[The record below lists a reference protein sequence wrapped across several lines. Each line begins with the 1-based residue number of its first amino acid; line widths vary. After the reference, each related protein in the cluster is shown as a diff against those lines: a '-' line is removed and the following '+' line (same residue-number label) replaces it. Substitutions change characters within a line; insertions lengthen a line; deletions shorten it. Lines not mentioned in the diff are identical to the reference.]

1 MRHIILILSLFLSF
15 GALAGESTYICEI
28 KEILELSDNG
38 DLVKHNGVYKSLIG
52 EKFTIDRDSGE
63 MIGLPFSTKSYK
75 QVTVL
80 DKGSKEM
87 SFKSI
92 VLSHPPNRWVMYIQ
106 VKEFAKG
113 KLKPFWGTEGGN
125 MFSGQCE

>member
-1 MRHIILILSLFLSF
+1 MRHIILILSLFISF
-15 GALAGESTYICEI
+15 GALAGETTYICKI
-28 KEILELSDNG
+28 AQVLELSNNG
-38 DLVKHNGVYKSLIG
+38 ELVKHNGVYKSLIG
-52 EKFTIDRDSGE
+52 EKFTIDRDSGD

-75 QVTVL
+75 QITVL

-87 SFKSI
+87 SYKSI

-106 VKEFAKG
+106 VKEFTKG

-125 MFSGQCE
+125 IFSGQCE